1 MPCTSRCHICFSLRA
16 VRSNTVELQDFRV
29 DGWNPTNY
37 LGWLEWKKR
46 KDTVIHGTLWGHCW
60 HTGYISGI
68 NTSHSWFWIFWS
80 LNPWGQG
87 QGEDLLLPFCQLNGC
102 LDGESQQT
110 RNFGKTNLPWSAARN
125 AVYHVASL
133 VAPCA
138 SPLLLLW
145 SVLVA
150 PEIPANP
157 SMTKWLDP
165 TFKTPFPG
173 GLYISTL
180 TGPRLSVNFNLLFSL
195 LKNGRKCLPI
205 QKRDFKDSPKKETP
219 RIPTKDISRVSQGFT
234 LLHADLQLLLP
245 VLQAVP
251 GDLQS

>member
-16 VRSNTVELQDFRV
+16 VRSNTVKLQDFRV

-37 LGWLEWKKR
+37 LGWLEDVFMGHFG
-46 KDTVIHGTLWGHCW
+46 DTAGILLRFPGSTLVIHD
-60 HTGYISGI
+60 
-68 NTSHSWFWIFWS
+68 SWFSDPWIA
-80 LNPWGQG
+80 
-87 QGEDLLLPFCQLNGC
+87 EVKDKVKIFCFLSANSMAALMGNHNRPEI
-102 LDGESQQT
+102 LE
-110 RNFGKTNLPWSAARN
+110 KTNLPWSAARN

-133 VAPCA
+133 VPPCA

-165 TFKTPFPG
+165 TLKTPFPG
-173 GLYISTL
+173 DLYISTL

-195 LKNGRKCLPI
+195 LQWQEMSAN
-205 QKRDFKDSPKKETP
+205 PKA
-219 RIPTKDISRVSQGFT
+219 G
-234 LLHADLQLLLP
+234 L
-245 VLQAVP
+245 
-251 GDLQS
+251 

>member
-1 MPCTSRCHICFSLRA
+1 MIHDFLILESLRSTTRW
-16 VRSNTVELQDFRV
+16 RSFASAL
-29 DGWNPTNY
+29 PTQ
-37 LGWLEWKKR
+37 WLPWWGITTDQKFPKK
-46 KDTVIHGTLWGHCW
+46 KKKK
-60 HTGYISGI
+60 
-68 NTSHSWFWIFWS
+68 
-80 LNPWGQG
+80 
-87 QGEDLLLPFCQLNGC
+87 
-102 LDGESQQT
+102 
-110 RNFGKTNLPWSAARN
+110 KTNLPWSAARN

-150 PEIPANP
+150 PEIPADP

-173 GLYISTL
+173 DLYISTL

-205 QKRDFKDSPKKETP
+205 QKRGTSRIHQRRKRHGSRPKTSLGFHRKNHTPPCWFAAAASGSPGCTWRF
-219 RIPTKDISRVSQGFT
+219 RI
-234 LLHADLQLLLP
+234 
-245 VLQAVP
+245 
-251 GDLQS
+251 